1 MISIKAN
8 SNQLWLNRVNLR
20 ETQEEQAQNKYIK
33 MVKYLHGEEEQTSFQ
48 GNATYWRSSI
58 IATKKPTTDHMLQ
71 AHKMDILAGHTQCQM
86 TNRPESPMP
95 TLVAWEW
102 PPGALTREERCS
114 RVRSLCCESGW
125 GDTGPLNLPT
135 VTRCTILKFSFLP
148 SCSPLTWHH

>member
-1 MISIKAN
+1 M
-8 SNQLWLNRVNLR
+8 R

-125 GDTGPLNLPT
+125 GTQG
-135 VTRCTILKFSFLP
+135 
-148 SCSPLTWHH
+148 H